1 VQRWTADCASGRPLF
16 RRMLR
21 PTGFALIDD
30 PLLPADETHRIADT
44 AVFCRELKREDTWAR
59 LHLVPIMLAEGD
71 RDAFR
76 RREAA
81 KAREAEIMKDV
92 KGWEVR
98 RPASVIRG
106 TETDRALALAGWEGR
121 LHEPRAKPG
130 TAVHRRSVDYTPAD
144 NRALLYDR
152 LWVTRQ
158 HGIRS
163 GGRSRHRFR
172 VLAWMCVR
180 WNYM

>member
-1 VQRWTADCASGRPLF
+1 
-16 RRMLR
+16 
-21 PTGFALIDD
+21 
-30 PLLPADETHRIADT
+30 
-44 AVFCRELKREDTWAR
+44 VFCRELKREDTWAR

-106 TETDRALALAGWEGR
+106 TTETDRALARSQAGKGVYTNPE
-121 LHEPRAKPG
+121 LNPG
-130 TAVHRRSVDYTPAD
+130 QQSIV
-144 NRALLYDR
+144 
-152 LWVTRQ
+152 
-158 HGIRS
+158 
-163 GGRSRHRFR
+163 
-172 VLAWMCVR
+172 VL
-180 WNYM
+180 